1 MRAALIALLLFGGTL
16 AALFIAGEDTGIS
29 RDESFYVHA
38 ARQQAEYFRAAFE
51 DPSLAFDKE
60 TIDKAY
66 RYNREHPA
74 LMKNLFAL
82 SLIAHEELDLFPTE
96 IAAHRFPAMVI
107 AALLV
112 ALIYL
117 SFRSRVGELPAL
129 FSAIAFITMPR
140 VFYHSQL
147 NCFDIPIVFFIF
159 ITSMAYLKSFE
170 SKWWAAL
177 TGVFFGLALAT
188 KHNSWALPIIFGIH
202 YACVVYTERS
212 RRARQ
217 KSSEKT
223 NEEAQISLF
232 PRAFLAMAILGPII
246 FFVHWPYLYHD
257 TFQRIGFYINFHL
270 RHDFYN
276 MAYFGVTYFQPPF
289 PISYPFVMMLFTIP
303 LTLSALLV
311 LGIYRAIPEI
321 LPAHLRARL
330 FRLSSGPRDPQLS
343 TLLFFGLFFAPL
355 VIIALPH
362 TPIFGGTKHFM
373 PAYPFLVYF
382 AALGAASAIRVL
394 WRFLPIASRRTRKAV
409 TVSSFCL
416 LLLPG
421 AVETHASHPYGIA
434 HYTYPALGTSGAA
447 ALGMNRQFWGHTTA
461 QIMDVLVEA
470 LPEGGTVYPSDT
482 TTLAFHMMLEDRFP
496 EAKLRVVYDM
506 RSADMILVHHEHHFA
521 EVEFQAWGVTGSAA
535 PYYVSTHE
543 GVPIISVY
551 DNRARRSRR

>member
-1 MRAALIALLLFGGTL
+1 MRPLLIALLLFGGTL
-16 AALFIAGEDTGIS
+16 SALFIASQDTGIS

-38 ARQQAEYFRAAFE
+38 ARQQAEYFRTAFS

-60 TIDKAY
+60 TIDKGY
-66 RYNREHPA
+66 HYNREHPA
-74 LMKNLFAL
+74 LMKSLFAL

-129 FSAIAFITMPR
+129 FAALAFITMPR

-159 ITSMAYLKSFE
+159 ITSIAYLKSFR
-170 SKWWAAL
+170 STKWAVL

-188 KHNSWALPIIFGIH
+188 KHNSWALPIVFLIH
-202 YACVVYTERS
+202 YGCVVFTERR
-212 RRARQ
+212 RRARLDRRDG
-217 KSSEKT
+217 
-223 NEEAQISLF
+223 EEAGAISLA
-232 PRAFLAMAILGPII
+232 PRAFIAMAILGPLI

-257 TFQRIGFYINFHL
+257 TFKRIGFYIAFHL

-276 MAYFGVTYFQPPF
+276 MAYFGVTFFKPPF

-303 LTLSALLV
+303 LTLSVLLA
-311 LGIYRAIPEI
+311 LGIYRALPEI
-321 LPAHLRARL
+321 LPAPIRSRL
-330 FRLSSGPRDPQLS
+330 FRLSSGARDAELS

-355 VIIALPH
+355 VMIALPN

-382 AALGAASAIRVL
+382 AAIGAASSARVL
-394 WRFLPIASRRTRKAV
+394 RRFTPNGRRWRTGAMAINYAV
-409 TVSSFCL
+409 L
-416 LLLPG
+416 ILPG
-421 AVETHASHPYGIA
+421 AIETSMSHPYGIA
-434 HYTYPALGTSGAA
+434 HYTFPARGTSGAA
-447 ALGMNRQFWGHTTA
+447 AAGMNRQFWGHTTA
-461 QIMDVLVEA
+461 QVMEVLVSA
-470 LPEGGTVYPSDT
+470 LPDGGTVYPSDT
-482 TTLAFHMMLEDRFP
+482 TALAFYMMLEDRFP
-496 EAKLRVVYDM
+496 EAKLRAVYDM
-506 RSADMILVHHEHHFA
+506 RAADMILVHHEHHFA
-521 EVEFQAWGVTGSAA
+521 EVDFQAWAVTRSVA

-551 DNRARRSRR
+551 DNRARRSR